1 MSNVIMS
8 PYYCCVL
15 VMFLVP
21 CPVNGACAAS
31 DVWPVQTCTLLAV
44 DLIFAHSKFIVPW
57 MDGCYLKESNLQ
69 IQVRKELQNAGEVYL
84 ACFCL
89 AHPALW
95 MWFLHLQH
103 QVILKKNDLKKH
115 FGMCCQYIGWSGTCN
130 AVAFRT

>member
-44 DLIFAHSKFIVPW
+44 DLIFAHSKFIVPS

-69 IQVRKELQNAGEVYL
+69 IQVRKELQNAVRFIWLVFAWPTLLCG
-84 ACFCL
+84 CGFC
-89 AHPALW
+89 
-95 MWFLHLQH
+95 
-103 QVILKKNDLKKH
+103 
-115 FGMCCQYIGWSGTCN
+115 TCN
-130 AVAFRT
+130 IK